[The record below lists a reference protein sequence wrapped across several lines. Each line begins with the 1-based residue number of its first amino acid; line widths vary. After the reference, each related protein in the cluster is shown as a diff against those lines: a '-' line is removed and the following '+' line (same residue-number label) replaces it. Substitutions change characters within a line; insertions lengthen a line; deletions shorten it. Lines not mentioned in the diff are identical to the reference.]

1 MKGKLQLLRLT
12 LNKTKVIVEKG
23 NLEKIQRHTE
33 ALRTI
38 VSAVEGFKIEAEQE
52 KLDGGE
58 QIEDVQK
65 WGEEIEAKTEEADT
79 EILNLQRHLDDAAA
93 KRKTEK
99 KAIEDALVAQ
109 RCHEQLQFEKL
120 QLQQTMVVNKP
131 EEKQRVRSPSLT
143 EL

>member
-1 MKGKLQLLRLT
+1 MKGERKAAIIAADPEQ
-12 LNKTKVIVEKG
+12 NEGYSGKG
-23 NLEKIQRHTE
+23 KPGEDTTPS
-33 ALRTI
+33 LRTI
-38 VSAVEGFKIEAEQE
+38 VSVEEFKIEAEQE
-52 KLDGGE
+52 KLDGSE

-65 WGEEIEAKTEEADT
+65 WGEEIEANTEEADT

>member
-58 QIEDVQK
+58 QIEDVQ
-65 WGEEIEAKTEEADT
+65 
-79 EILNLQRHLDDAAA
+79 
-93 KRKTEK
+93 
-99 KAIEDALVAQ
+99 
-109 RCHEQLQFEKL
+109 
-120 QLQQTMVVNKP
+120 
-131 EEKQRVRSPSLT
+131 
-143 EL
+143 